1 MISSLTD
8 YTEVSKIIILQY
20 LFLASILTDY
30 KQVLMLILQIQ
41 EVVKQDQLFLNQEIQ
56 ILYILIVRE
65 GLESIIR
72 KLGKKNSIM

>member
-1 MISSLTD
+1 MISSLTG
-8 YTEVSKIIILQY
+8 YTEVSKTIILQY
-20 LFLASILTDY
+20 LFLASLLTDY
-30 KQVLMLILQIQ
+30 KQVLKLILQIQ

-72 KLGKKNSIM
+72 